1 MDIRNTMNYSL
12 FALLILTAL
21 IAGKSVDGY
30 PAGGAQEGAGDE
42 WAADA
47 IEKGAL
53 ALSPRGEL
61 FTADNI
67 RGRLNMRDFL
77 DTMRSSGVDTGG
89 PPALSQSDRQA
100 FANHLDTLL
109 SKANN

>member
-12 FALLILTAL
+12 FALLSLTAL

-47 IEKGAL
+47 IAV
-53 ALSPRGEL
+53 SY
-61 FTADNI
+61 T
-67 RGRLNMRDFL
+67 
-77 DTMRSSGVDTGG
+77 
-89 PPALSQSDRQA
+89 
-100 FANHLDTLL
+100 HLTLPT
-109 SKANN
+109 KRIV